1 MTHYLIEYRFQGKA
15 KSEIKQMIFD
25 LDKKFHL
32 GFVKSKK
39 IPHISF
45 AGPLATNDETRLIKD
60 FISLCKNTQFCS
72 FKVDGFGFFE
82 RTKVV
87 YINIIPSEKLEKFR
101 WALSQKIMK
110 YCTLRDFDYKKDF
123 EFHATLAMKLDDQN
137 FLAIK
142 RYIEHQNS
150 PQFKHFLI
158 RATIIKN
165 SRILCEYD
173 FLQRR
178 VLTREE
184 ALSRGQLA
192 ITMKLLNDFFEGNYD
207 PNQNL
212 NKTNS
217 QNNSKNP
224 IPNQEKR
231 GRSGNHSASTTKSG
245 KKTDIKT
252 TESPKSKKGGIV
264 DKIKK
269 VLNNLIK

>member
-1 MTHYLIEYRFQGKA
+1 MTHYLIEYRFQGKVKA
-15 KSEIKQMIFD
+15 EIKQMIFT

-32 GFVKSKK
+32 GLSNKP

-45 AGPLATNDETRLIKD
+45 AGPLSTNDETRLIKD
-60 FISLCKNTQFCS
+60 FTLLCKNTPFCS

-87 YINIIPSEKLEKFR
+87 YINIVPSEKLENFR

-123 EFHATLAMKLDDQN
+123 EFHATLAMKLGDRD
-137 FLAIK
+137 FFAIK
-142 RYIEHQNS
+142 KYIEYQNS

-178 VLTREE
+178 MLTREE

-192 ITMKLLNDFFEGNYD
+192 KTMKLLNDFFEGNFD
-207 PNQNL
+207 PDE
-212 NKTNS
+212 KMKS
-217 QNNSKNP
+217 PSYK
-224 IPNQEKR
+224 PNHKKPETK
-231 GRSGNHSASTTKSG
+231 KSG
-245 KKTDIKT
+245 II
-252 TESPKSKKGGIV
+252 E
-264 DKIKK
+264 KIKK
-269 VLNNLIK
+269 IVKKVLR